1 MQIITE
7 ANVKVFILISWKH
20 YQKVEGAPN
29 DMTFYTAKPSKGSF
43 VTLIGIGNEKV
54 LIAGTQSSGNIS
66 TICSFGSSK
75 RVRFT

>member
-1 MQIITE
+1 MQIITAE
-7 ANVKVFILISWKH
+7 ANVKVFIRISWKH

-54 LIAGTQSSGNIS
+54 LIAGTQSSGTYQQYAHWKQQEN
-66 TICSFGSSK
+66 
-75 RVRFT
+75 